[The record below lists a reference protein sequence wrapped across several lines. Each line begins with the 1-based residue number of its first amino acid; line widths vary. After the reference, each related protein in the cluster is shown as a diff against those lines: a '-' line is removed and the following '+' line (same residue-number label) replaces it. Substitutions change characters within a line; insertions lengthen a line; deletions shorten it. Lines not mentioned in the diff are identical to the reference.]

1 MICSSMQSDTA
12 ENLTRGKV
20 VIAYTKNNAYAKFK
34 EKEKG
39 TLMPGM
45 LADLAVLS
53 QDIFK
58 IPTGRLSE
66 TKSILTMIDGKILY
80 EDTQ

>member
-20 VIAYTKNNAYAKFK
+20 VIAYTKNNAHAKFK
-34 EKEKG
+34 EKEIG

-45 LADLAVLS
+45 LADLDVLS

-58 IPTGRLSE
+58 VPTGRLSA
-66 TKSILTMIDGKILY
+66 TKSILTMVDGKILY